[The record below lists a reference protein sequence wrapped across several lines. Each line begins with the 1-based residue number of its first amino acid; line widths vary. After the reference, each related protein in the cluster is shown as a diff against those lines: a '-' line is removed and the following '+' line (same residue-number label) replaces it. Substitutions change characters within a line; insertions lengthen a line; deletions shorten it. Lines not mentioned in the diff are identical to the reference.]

1 MNLSRRVLWGL
12 VALFAIVTIGIVG
25 YVAIEGWSFLDA
37 LYMTIITITTVG
49 YGEIHPLSSGG
60 RIFTIFL
67 VIGGV
72 GGALY
77 TLTVFIEYLIEGQ
90 FGTALGRRRMRAEIA
105 RLRGHFILCGYGRV
119 GEEIARTFKEEG
131 APFIVID
138 IHPDCIAHLEHDG
151 YLYLQGD
158 ATSDEV
164 LKEAGI
170 EHARGLVAAVGSDA
184 DNTYI
189 TLSARGLRPDL
200 FIASRASDEESEK
213 KLKRAGADRTISPNR
228 IGAVRMAQLVLRP
241 AVVDYIDTVISRSGL
256 DLQIEN
262 IAISGNSSLG
272 GGSVADIRGRTQ
284 ANILAISK
292 NSGELLANLSGKEV
306 VQAGDGLITIGTNEQ
321 LKQLESICQG
331 VRG

>member
-1 MNLSRRVLWGL
+1 
-12 VALFAIVTIGIVG
+12 
-25 YVAIEGWSFLDA
+25 
-37 LYMTIITITTVG
+37 
-49 YGEIHPLSSGG
+49 
-60 RIFTIFL
+60 
-67 VIGGV
+67 
-72 GGALY
+72 
-77 TLTVFIEYLIEGQ
+77 
-90 FGTALGRRRMRAEIA
+90 MRAEIA

-200 FIASRASDEESEK
+200 FIAARASNEESEK

-292 NSGELLANLSGKEV
+292 DSGELLANLSGKEV